1 MSVQKI
7 HGLLFFMV
15 LMLALSLSACKYAKG
30 DRYAPTFQG
39 DSLQYL
45 ILDKGPGKKISK
57 KAAMLKLQHEYK
69 GNVCQVKYI
78 SDSAKLDT
86 QKGILLF
93 NASMPDVDNDFLTKG
108 FFGTLTSK
116 QIVVYVLVSYQDFE
130 KNFRKAQL
138 VDK

>member
-1 MSVQKI
+1 MIGKKNPGILLCMILLLSV
-7 HGLLFFMV
+7 
-15 LMLALSLSACKYAKG
+15 SLSACKYAKG
-30 DRYAPTFQG
+30 DRYASTLPG

-45 ILDKGPGKKISK
+45 ILDKGSGRNISK

-93 NASMPDVDNDFLTKG
+93 NATLPDIDNDILTKG
-108 FFGTLTSK
+108 FFGSFTSR

-130 KNFRKAQL
+130 KNFRQTKL
-138 VDK
+138 ESK